1 MVKVKSFRTEIALI
15 VVGAVVMLLLVA
27 DLIRSNTQEALSVR
41 DQVDQVVVS
50 ADEKVTLA
58 TVMHDTANE
67 RATLLSHMFLMD
79 DPFLRDD
86 SMVRFRWLAVQHI
99 RARDRLHEIS
109 GQDGRLLLQQVIKHI
124 ETIAPLMNS
133 SADLLSNGDFEVA
146 KTLWVSDTKVSA
158 HREMLSALSGLREY
172 HMAQRGKLVHQAW
185 KQQEQRFEFSY
196 TLIAL
201 LLLVLAVA
209 GFVIH
214 RFSRIRKVL
223 EETVEDRVSELQ
235 REIEIRRDAEARFEQ
250 LAHYDPLT
258 NLPNRALFEQ
268 FLHQAVAHA
277 HRSQRQMGVMFVD
290 LDLFKRVNDTL
301 GHAAG
306 DQLLVEAAGRISGAL
321 RAEDLVARLG
331 GDEFVVLVPE
341 VAEAGDLVEIAE
353 RIQSSM
359 KQSVELEGYE
369 LVIGASIGIAIYP
382 DEETAKVEEQMP
394 WGEKAM
400 ATIKQQLLKQ
410 ADIAMYRVKDQGR
423 GSFRFYDQALDH
435 QATEKLDLES
445 ALRNALDHEQFEL
458 YYQPQLR
465 VSDNQIVGLEALLR
479 WRHDGEL
486 IPPDQFIPVLESMG
500 EILRVGQWVLRTA
513 CSQLNDWH
521 QMGFEGLRV
530 AVNLSV
536 KQFHLDGLDDMV
548 FEVLDESGLPPDTLE
563 LEITE
568 SILIEDSEAILRV
581 LNRISEKG
589 VKVALDDFGTGYSS
603 LSYLKKFN
611 LDTNKIDRV
620 FIRNVTSAD
629 EDAALTH
636 SIISMGHDLKM
647 KVVAEGVETEEQL
660 QFLRDNGC
668 DEYQGYLFSPPV
680 PADQIDRLLILQRE
694 A

>member
-1 MVKVKSFRTEIALI
+1 MKSFRKEIVLT

-27 DLIRSNTQEALSVR
+27 DLMRSNSQEALLVR
-41 DQVDQVVVS
+41 DQVDHVVADV
-50 ADEKVTLA
+50 DEKVMLA
-58 TVMHDTANE
+58 TVMHDTANG

-79 DPFLRDD
+79 DPFLRDE
-86 SMVRFRWLAVQHI
+86 SMVRFQQLAEQHI
-99 RARDRLHEIS
+99 QARDRLREIS
-109 GQDGRLLLQQVIKHI
+109 GQDGKLLLWQVIQQI
-124 ETIAPLMNS
+124 DGIAPVMKR
-133 SADLLSNGDFEVA
+133 SAELLANGESQVA
-146 KTLWVSDTKVSA
+146 KKLWTSDTKVNA
-158 HREMLSALSGLREY
+158 HREMLDALSGLREY
-172 HMAQRGKLVHQAW
+172 HMAQRRKLVHQAW
-185 KQQEQRFEFSY
+185 RAQEQRFEFSY

-201 LLLVLAVA
+201 LLLVLMIAGFIIYRFTQIRGELEKAVA
-209 GFVIH
+209 G
-214 RFSRIRKVL
+214 
-223 EETVEDRVSELQ
+223 RVNDLQ
-235 REIEIRRDAEARFEQ
+235 REIKVRREAEARFER

-277 HRSQRQMGVMFVD
+277 HRSKRQMGVMFVD

-306 DQLLVEAAGRISGAL
+306 DQLLVEAASRIGKAL

-331 GDEFVVLVPE
+331 GDEFVVLVSE
-341 VAEAGDLVEIAE
+341 IEEAGDLVEVAE
-353 RIQSSM
+353 RIQSIL
-359 KQSVELEGYE
+359 KQPVDLEGYE
-369 LVIGASIGIAIYP
+369 IVIGASIGIALYP
-382 DEETAKVEEQMP
+382 DEETTKIEQEMP
-394 WGEKAM
+394 WGEGAM
-400 ATIKQQLLKQ
+400 AEIKQQLLKQ

-435 QATEKLDLES
+435 QAAEKLDLES
-445 ALRNALDHEQFEL
+445 ALRSALDHEQFEL

-465 VSDNQIVGLEALLR
+465 VSDNRIVGLEALLR
-479 WRHDGEL
+479 WRHDGKP

-500 EILRVGQWVLRTA
+500 EILRVGQWVLHTA
-513 CSQLNDWH
+513 CKQLNQWH
-521 QMGFEGLRV
+521 QLGFEGLRV

-536 KQFHLDGLDDMV
+536 KQFHLDGLDEMV
-548 FEVLDESGLPPDTLE
+548 FDVLDESGLPPETLE

-568 SILIEDSEAILRV
+568 SILIEDSEAILQV

-620 FIRNVTSAD
+620 FIRNVTHAA

-660 QFLRDNGC
+660 QFLRENGC

-680 PADQIDRLLILQRE
+680 PADQIEQLLKQQLE
-694 A
+694 G